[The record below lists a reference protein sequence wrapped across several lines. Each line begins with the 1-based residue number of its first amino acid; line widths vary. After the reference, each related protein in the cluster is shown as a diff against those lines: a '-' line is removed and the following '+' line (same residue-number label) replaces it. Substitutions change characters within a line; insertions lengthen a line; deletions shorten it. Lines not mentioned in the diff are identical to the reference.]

1 MRVVSTAFLHAV
13 KNAHGEPQWTR
24 MLSYDLF
31 CVGSHEGPRVS
42 LPPQIKQMAL
52 RRPVSV
58 SSISKGRSWLAKVNT
73 RSVSGPKPAL
83 CIWVR
88 FRVRP
93 SEKVMVSCSGVYLV
107 QILRIWKKENMY
119 VHLLDHLCWPVP
131 IAPTKATVD
140 AGTPE
145 EPGPHM
151 GNMPHC

>member
-1 MRVVSTAFLHAV
+1 
-13 KNAHGEPQWTR
+13 
-24 MLSYDLF
+24 
-31 CVGSHEGPRVS
+31 
-42 LPPQIKQMAL
+42 MAL

-73 RSVSGPKPAL
+73 RSVRGPKPAL

-107 QILRIWKKENMY
+107 QILRIWKEENMY
-119 VHLLDHLCWPVP
+119 VHLLDHLCRPVL
-131 IAPTKATVD
+131 IASTSITVD

-145 EPGPHM
+145 EPGPHV
-151 GNMPHC
+151 GSMPHCRRPLVSSFVTCWQMSKNS